1 MKRSEINRILRE
13 AKKFLRQHRFHL
25 PPFAF
30 WSPQDWTKKGR
41 EAEAIVRCQLGW
53 DITDFGRG
61 NFSRCGLFLFTLRNG
76 LPENLQARQGK
87 LYAEKI
93 MIVRKDQV
101 TPLHFHRVKMED
113 IINRGGGRLLVQ
125 LYGSDSQ
132 EKLSESPVTAEV
144 DGIRRTIPAG
154 GTVELNPGES
164 VTLEPFCY
172 HQFWGEG
179 ADVLV
184 GEVSLVNDDQNDN
197 RFFEPVGRFPK
208 IEEDAPP
215 MHLLCTDYSKFD
227 FVQSMKHQ
235 K

>member
-1 MKRSEINRILRE
+1 MKRSEINRIMQE
-13 AKKFLRQHRFHL
+13 AKDFLRRRQFHL

-30 WSPQDWTKKGR
+30 WTPKQWNSKSG

-61 NFSRCGLFLFTLRNG
+61 DFSRFGLLLFTLRNG
-76 LPENLQARQGK
+76 LPENLEAREGK
-87 LYAEKI
+87 IYAEKI

-125 LYGSDSQ
+125 LYGSDAREQ
-132 EKLSESPVTAEV
+132 LSESPVMAEV

-154 GTVELNPGES
+154 GVVGLNPGES
-164 VTLEPFCY
+164 ITLEPFCY

-179 ADVLV
+179 ADALV
-184 GEVSLVNDDQNDN
+184 GEVSLVNDDLHDN
-197 RFFEPVGRFPK
+197 RFYEPTGRFPA
-208 IEEDAPP
+208 IEEDAEPL
-215 MHLLCTDYSKFD
+215 HLLCTDYSRFKI
-227 FVQSMKHQ
+227 SH
-235 K
+235 

>member
-1 MKRSEINRILRE
+1 MKRSEINRIMRE
-13 AKKFLRQHRFHL
+13 AKKFLRQHRIHL

-30 WSPQDWTKKGR
+30 WSPQDWAKKGP
-41 EAEAIVRCQLGW
+41 ETETIARCQLGW

-76 LPENLQARQGK
+76 LPENLQRRQGK

-164 VTLEPFCY
+164 ITLEPFCY

-179 ADVLV
+179 SDVLV

-227 FVQSMKHQ
+227 FVQSMKHPM
-235 K
+235 